1 MKVEWRPFRPDG
13 IIGVLSR
20 KERAA
25 MKKPIKRPMLT
36 QEVLA
41 QLQAPLAN
49 LMRSTLLDTVI
60 TAGSVEAIRILE
72 EQREA
77 LCGPKHAQRDDR
89 RAYRHG
95 HCRGSLVMGGRRVTL
110 PRPRV
115 RSLRGRELELPA
127 WKQWS
132 DEDPLEERALAQ
144 MLLGVSTRGY
154 AGSLEALPAPLPE
167 RGKSRSAVSRRFV
180 RGTQK
185 RLAELLGGDL
195 SGTKLAV
202 LMIDGI
208 HFDDHVVLA
217 ALGIDEGGQK
227 HVLGLW
233 EGATENARACKG
245 LLEDLIG
252 RGLTTDHAL
261 LVVIDGAK
269 ALYKAAKDV
278 FGRRALIQRCQEHK
292 KRNVADQLPESMRP
306 SVRRAMNQAYESND
320 PKRALRLLENLAAR
334 LDGEHPGAAA
344 SLREGLAETLTVI
357 ELGLSGRLRLTL
369 RTTNPIDN
377 LFGSVRKT
385 SKRVKRWRGG
395 RMMLRWC
402 AASVL
407 DAATRFRRIRGHAE
421 MPKLVAALRAHD
433 ATLDQEEAV
442 A

>member
-1 MKVEWRPFRPDG
+1 
-13 IIGVLSR
+13 
-20 KERAA
+20 
-25 MKKPIKRPMLT
+25 MKKTIKRPVLT
-36 QEVLA
+36 QEMLA
-41 QLQAPLAN
+41 QLRLPLAN

-60 TAGSVEAIRILE
+60 TTGSIEAIRMLE

-77 LCGPKHAQRDDR
+77 LCGPKHSQDGDR

-95 HCRGSLVMGGRRVTL
+95 HCPGSLVMGGRRVTL

-115 RSLRGRELELPA
+115 RGLDGRELELPA

-132 DEDPLEERALAQ
+132 DEDPLEERALQQ

-154 AGSLEALPAPLPE
+154 SSSLEALPAPLPE

-185 RLAELLGGDL
+185 RLADLLTRDL
-195 SGTKLAV
+195 SGLRLAV

-217 ALGIDEGGQK
+217 ALGIDEGGHK

-245 LLEDLIG
+245 LLEDLIS
-252 RGLTTDHAL
+252 RGFGSERAL

-278 FGRRALIQRCQEHK
+278 FGDRGLIQRCQEHK
-292 KRNVADQLPESMRP
+292 KRNVADQLPESLRP
-306 SVRRAMNQAYESND
+306 SVRRAMNQAYETSD
-320 PKRALRLLENLAAR
+320 AKRALRLLENLAAR

-357 ELGLSGRLRLTL
+357 ELGLTGALRLTL

-377 LFGSVRKT
+377 LFGSVRKV
-385 SKRVKRWRGG
+385 SRRVKRWKGG

-407 DAATRFRRIRGHAE
+407 DAATRFRKIRGYAE
-421 MPKLVAALRAHD
+421 MPKLVAALRSHEE
-433 ATLDQEEAV
+433 TLDQSQAV

>member
-1 MKVEWRPFRPDG
+1 
-13 IIGVLSR
+13 
-20 KERAA
+20 
-25 MKKPIKRPMLT
+25 MKKTIKRPVLT
-36 QEVLA
+36 QEMLA
-41 QLQAPLAN
+41 QLRLPLAN

-60 TAGSVEAIRILE
+60 TTGSIEAIRMLE

-77 LCGPKHAQRDDR
+77 LCGPKHSQDGER

-95 HCRGSLVMGGRRVTL
+95 HCPGSLVMGGRRVTL

-115 RSLRGRELELPA
+115 RALDGRELELSA

-132 DEDPLEERALAQ
+132 DEDPLEERALQQ

-154 AGSLEALPAPLPE
+154 SSSLEALPAPLPE

-185 RLAELLGGDL
+185 RLADLLNRDL
-195 SGTKLAV
+195 SGLRLAV

-217 ALGIDEGGQK
+217 ALGIDEGGHK

-245 LLEDLIG
+245 LLEDLIS
-252 RGLTTDHAL
+252 RGLGSERAL

-278 FGRRALIQRCQEHK
+278 FGDRALIQRCQEHK
-292 KRNVADQLPESMRP
+292 KRNVSDQLPESMRP
-306 SVRRAMNQAYESND
+306 SVRRAMNQAYESSD
-320 PKRALRLLENLAAR
+320 AKRALRLLENLVAR
-334 LDGEHPGAAA
+334 LEGEHPGAAA

-357 ELGLSGRLRLTL
+357 ELGLTGALRLTL

-377 LFGSVRKT
+377 LFGSVRKV
-385 SKRVKRWRGG
+385 SRRVKRWKGG

-407 DAATRFRRIRGHAE
+407 DAATRFRKIRGYAE
-421 MPKLVAALRAHD
+421 MPKLVAALRAH
-433 ATLDQEEAV
+433 EETFDPKQAV

>member
-1 MKVEWRPFRPDG
+1 M
-13 IIGVLSR
+13 R
-20 KERAA
+20 KAIKGRA
-25 MKKPIKRPMLT
+25 LT

-41 QLQAPLAN
+41 QLRLPLED
-49 LMRSTLLDTVI
+49 LMRATLLDTVI
-60 TAGSVEAIRILE
+60 TAGSIQAIRMLK
-72 EQREA
+72 EQQQA
-77 LCGPKHAQRDDR
+77 LCGPKHAQCEDR
-89 RAYRHG
+89 VAYRHG
-95 HCRGSLVMGGRRVTL
+95 HCPGSVVMGGRRVTL

-115 RSLRGRELELPA
+115 RSLDGRELELPA
-127 WKQWS
+127 WKLWS
-132 DEDPLEERALAQ
+132 QEDPLEERALAQ

-154 AGSLEALPAPLPE
+154 SSSLEPLPVPLPE

-185 RLAELLGGDL
+185 RLAELLHGDL
-195 SGTKLAV
+195 SGLKLAV

-208 HFDDHVVLA
+208 HFEDHVVLA
-217 ALGIDEGGQK
+217 ALGIDESGHK

-252 RGLTTDHAL
+252 RGMVIDRAL

-269 ALYKAAKDV
+269 ALHKAAKDV
-278 FGRRALIQRCQEHK
+278 FGKRALIQRCQEHK

-306 SVRRAMNQAYESND
+306 SVRRAMNEAYESSD

-334 LDGEHPGAAA
+334 LEGEHPGAAA
-344 SLREGLAETLTVI
+344 SLQEGLAETLTVI
-357 ELGLSGRLRLTL
+357 ELGLTGRLRLTL

-377 LFGSVRKT
+377 LYGSVRKT

-395 RMMLRWC
+395 SMMLRWC
-402 AASVL
+402 AAAVL
-407 DAATRFRRIRGHAE
+407 DASTRFRRIKGHAE
-421 MPKLVAALRAHD
+421 MPKLVAALKAHEQ
-433 ATLDQEEAV
+433 TLDHEEAV

>member
-1 MKVEWRPFRPDG
+1 
-13 IIGVLSR
+13 
-20 KERAA
+20 
-25 MKKPIKRPMLT
+25 MKKAIKRTVLT
-36 QEVLA
+36 QEALA
-41 QLQAPLAN
+41 QLRLPLAE
-49 LMRSTLLDTVI
+49 LMRTTLLDTVI
-60 TAGSVEAIRILE
+60 TAGSVEAIRMLK
-72 EQREA
+72 EQQEA
-77 LCGPKHAQRDDR
+77 LCGPKHAQGEERQG
-89 RAYRHG
+89 YRHG
-95 HCRGSLVMGGRRVTL
+95 HCPGSLVMGGRRVTL

-115 RSLRGRELELPA
+115 RSLEGRELELPA

-132 DEDPLEERALAQ
+132 GEDPLEERALAQ

-154 AGSLEALPAPLPE
+154 ASSLEPLPAPLPE

-185 RLAELLGGDL
+185 RLADLLRREL
-195 SGTKLAV
+195 SGLNLAV

-208 HFDDHVVLA
+208 HFEEHVVLA
-217 ALGIDEGGQK
+217 ALGIDESGHK

-233 EGATENARACKG
+233 EGATENASACKA
-245 LLEDLIG
+245 LIEDLIG
-252 RGLTTDHAL
+252 RGLATDRAL

-278 FGRRALIQRCQEHK
+278 FGKRALIQRCQEHK

-306 SVRRAMNQAYESND
+306 SVRRAMNEAYESSD

-334 LDGEHPGAAA
+334 LEDEHPGAAA

-357 ELGLSGRLRLTL
+357 ELGLTGWLRFTL

-377 LFGSVRKT
+377 LFGNVRKST
-385 SKRVKRWRGG
+385 KRVKRWSGG

-407 DAATRFRRIRGHAE
+407 DASTRFRRIRGYAE
-421 MPKLVAALRAHD
+421 LPKLVAALRAHEG
-433 ATLDQEEAV
+433 TLDQEQAV

>member
-1 MKVEWRPFRPDG
+1 
-13 IIGVLSR
+13 
-20 KERAA
+20 
-25 MKKPIKRPMLT
+25 MKKAIKGPVLT
-36 QEVLA
+36 QEVLE
-41 QLQAPLAN
+41 QLRLPLAN
-49 LMRSTLLDTVI
+49 LMRATLLDTVI
-60 TAGSVEAIRILE
+60 TAGSVEAIKILK
-72 EQREA
+72 EQQEA
-77 LCGPKHAQRDDR
+77 LCGPKHAQREDR
-89 RAYRHG
+89 QAYRHG
-95 HCRGSLVMGGRRVTL
+95 HSPGSLVMGGRRVRL

-115 RSLRGRELELPA
+115 RSLEGRELELPA

-154 AGSLEALPAPLPE
+154 ASSLEALPAPLPE

-180 RGTQK
+180 RRTQK
-185 RLAELLGGDL
+185 RLTELLRRDL
-195 SGTKLAV
+195 SGLRLAV

-208 HFDDHVVLA
+208 HFEDHVVLT
-217 ALGIDEGGQK
+217 ALGIDEGGHK

-252 RGLTTDHAL
+252 RGLATDRAV

-269 ALYKAAKDV
+269 ALHKAVSDV
-278 FGRRALIQRCQEHK
+278 FGKRALLQRCQEHK

-306 SVRRAMNQAYESND
+306 SVRRAMNEAYESSD

-334 LDGEHPGAAA
+334 LEGEHPGAAA

-357 ELGLSGRLRLTL
+357 ELGLTGWLRFTL

-377 LFGSVRKT
+377 LFSSVRKVT
-385 SKRVKRWRGG
+385 NRVKRWRGG

-407 DAATRFRRIRGHAE
+407 DASTRFRRIRGYAE
-421 MPKLVAALRAHD
+421 MPKLVAALKAHEG
-433 ATLDQEEAV
+433 TLDQEDAV

>member
-1 MKVEWRPFRPDG
+1 
-13 IIGVLSR
+13 
-20 KERAA
+20 
-25 MKKPIKRPMLT
+25 MKKAIRIPVLT
-36 QEVLA
+36 QEMLA
-41 QLQAPLAN
+41 QLRLPLAN

-60 TAGSVEAIRILE
+60 TSGSLEAIRMLE

-77 LCGPKHAQRDDR
+77 LCGPKHAQGGIRQAR
-89 RAYRHG
+89 RHG
-95 HCRGSLVMGGRRVTL
+95 YCPGSLVMGGRRVTL

-115 RSLRGRELELPA
+115 RSLEGQELELPA

-132 DEDPLEERALAQ
+132 NEDPLEERALRQ

-154 AGSLEALPAPLPE
+154 AGSLEVLPAPLPE

-185 RLAELLGGDL
+185 RLGELLRRDL
-195 SGTKLAV
+195 SGLKLAV

-208 HFDDHVVLA
+208 HFEDHVVLA
-217 ALGIDEGGQK
+217 ALGIDESGHK

-233 EGATENARACKG
+233 EGATENASACKG
-245 LLEDLIG
+245 LLEDLIS
-252 RGLTTDHAL
+252 RGLVSERAL

-269 ALYKAAKDV
+269 ALYKAARDV

-292 KRNVADQLPESMRP
+292 KRNVADQLPESLRP
-306 SVRRAMNQAYESND
+306 SVRRAMNEAYESSD

-334 LDGEHPGAAA
+334 LEDEHPGAAA

-357 ELGLSGRLRLTL
+357 ELGLVGWLRFTL

-385 SKRVKRWRGG
+385 SKRVKRWTGG

-402 AASVL
+402 AVTVL
-407 DAATRFRRIRGHAE
+407 DASTRFRRIRGYAE
-421 MPKLVAALRAHD
+421 MPKLVAALRAHEQ
-433 ATLDQEEAV
+433 TLDQQQAV

>member
-1 MKVEWRPFRPDG
+1 
-13 IIGVLSR
+13 
-20 KERAA
+20 
-25 MKKPIKRPMLT
+25 MKKGIKRPVLRH
-36 QEVLA
+36 EALA
-41 QLQAPLAN
+41 QLRLPLAE
-49 LMRSTLLDTVI
+49 LMRATLLETVI
-60 TAGSVEAIRILE
+60 TAGSVQAIRMLE
-72 EQREA
+72 QQREA
-77 LCGPKHAQRDDR
+77 LCGPKHAQSEGRQ
-89 RAYRHG
+89 AYRHG
-95 HCRGSLVMGGRRVTL
+95 HSPGWLVMGGRRVTL

-115 RSLRGRELELPA
+115 RSLEGRELELPA
-127 WKQWS
+127 WKEWS
-132 DEDPLEERALAQ
+132 DEDPLQERALAQ

-154 AGSLEALPAPLPE
+154 AGSLEPLPTPLPE

-180 RGTQK
+180 RGTQQ
-185 RLAELLGGDL
+185 RLAELLQRDL
-195 SGTKLAV
+195 SSLQLAV

-208 HFDDHVVLA
+208 HFEDHVVLA
-217 ALGIDEGGQK
+217 ALGIDERGHK

-245 LLEDLIG
+245 LLEDLVS
-252 RGLTTDHAL
+252 RGLVIDRAL

-278 FGRRALIQRCQEHK
+278 FGARALIQRCQEHK
-292 KRNVADQLPESMRP
+292 KRNVADQLPESLRP
-306 SVRRAMNQAYESND
+306 SVRRAMNEAYESSD

-334 LDGEHPGAAA
+334 LEDEHPGAAA

-357 ELGLSGRLRLTL
+357 QLGLTGWLRFTL

-377 LFGSVRKT
+377 LFGSVRRT

-407 DAATRFRRIRGHAE
+407 DASKRFRRIRGHAE
-421 MPKLVAALRAHD
+421 MPKLVAALRAHEE
-433 ATLDQEEAV
+433 TFDQEQAV

>member
-1 MKVEWRPFRPDG
+1 
-13 IIGVLSR
+13 
-20 KERAA
+20 
-25 MKKPIKRPMLT
+25 MKKTIKRPVLT

-41 QLQAPLAN
+41 QLRLPLAN

-60 TAGSVEAIRILE
+60 TTGSIEAIRMLE

-77 LCGPKHAQRDDR
+77 LCGPRHSQDGER

-95 HCRGSLVMGGRRVTL
+95 HCPGSLVMGGRRVTL

-115 RSLRGRELELPA
+115 RALDGRELELPA
-127 WKQWS
+127 WKLWS
-132 DEDPLEERALAQ
+132 DEDPLEERALQQ

-154 AGSLEALPAPLPE
+154 SSSLEALPAPLPE

-185 RLAELLGGDL
+185 RLADLLTRDL
-195 SGTKLAV
+195 SGLRLAV

-208 HFDDHVVLA
+208 HFDEHVVLA
-217 ALGIDEGGQK
+217 ALGIDEGGHK

-252 RGLTTDHAL
+252 RGFGSEHAL

-269 ALYKAAKDV
+269 ALHKAAKDV
-278 FGRRALIQRCQEHK
+278 FGDRALIQRCQEHK

-306 SVRRAMNQAYESND
+306 SVRRAMNQAYESSD
-320 PKRALRLLENLAAR
+320 AKRALRQLENLAAR
-334 LDGEHPGAAA
+334 LEGEHPGAAA

-357 ELGLSGRLRLTL
+357 ELGLTGALRLTL

-377 LFGSVRKT
+377 LFGSVRKV
-385 SKRVKRWRGG
+385 SRRVKRWKGG

-407 DAATRFRRIRGHAE
+407 DAATRFRKIRGYAE
-421 MPKLVAALRAHD
+421 MPKLVAALRAHEE
-433 ATLDQEEAV
+433 TLDQKQAV

>member
-1 MKVEWRPFRPDG
+1 
-13 IIGVLSR
+13 
-20 KERAA
+20 
-25 MKKPIKRPMLT
+25 MKKTIKRPVLT
-36 QEVLA
+36 QEMLA
-41 QLQAPLAN
+41 QLRLPLAN

-60 TAGSVEAIRILE
+60 TTGSIEAIRMLE

-77 LCGPKHAQRDDR
+77 LCGPKHSQDGDR
-89 RAYRHG
+89 RAYRYG
-95 HCRGSLVMGGRRVTL
+95 HCPGSLVMGGRRVTL

-115 RSLRGRELELPA
+115 RTLDGHELELPA

-154 AGSLEALPAPLPE
+154 SSSLEALPAPLPE

-185 RLAELLGGDL
+185 RLVHLLNRDL
-195 SGTKLAV
+195 SGLRLAV

-217 ALGIDEGGQK
+217 ALGIDEGGHK

-245 LLEDLIG
+245 LLEDLIS
-252 RGLTTDHAL
+252 RGLVSERAL

-269 ALYKAAKDV
+269 ALYRAAKDV
-278 FGRRALIQRCQEHK
+278 FGDRALVQRCQEHK

-306 SVRRAMNQAYESND
+306 SVRRAMNQAYESSD
-320 PKRALRLLENLAAR
+320 AKRALRLLENLAAR
-334 LDGEHPGAAA
+334 LEGDHPGAAA

-357 ELGLSGRLRLTL
+357 ELGLTGALRLTL

-377 LFGSVRKT
+377 LFGSVRKV
-385 SKRVKRWRGG
+385 SRRVKRWKGG

-407 DAATRFRRIRGHAE
+407 DAATRFRKIRGYAE
-421 MPKLVAALRAHD
+421 MPKLVAALRAHEE
-433 ATLDQEEAV
+433 TFDQKEAV

>member
-1 MKVEWRPFRPDG
+1 
-13 IIGVLSR
+13 
-20 KERAA
+20 
-25 MKKPIKRPMLT
+25 MKKAIKRPVLT
-36 QEVLA
+36 QEFLA
-41 QLQAPLAN
+41 QLRLPLAE

-60 TAGSVEAIRILE
+60 TTGSIEAMRMLE
-72 EQREA
+72 EQREV
-77 LCGPKHAQRDDR
+77 LCGPRHAQSGIRQ
-89 RAYRHG
+89 AYRHG
-95 HCRGSLVMGGRRVTL
+95 HCPGSLVMGGRRVTL

-115 RSLRGRELELPA
+115 RSLEGRELELPA

-154 AGSLEALPAPLPE
+154 SSSLEPLPAPLPE

-185 RLAELLGGDL
+185 RLADLLRRDL
-195 SGTKLAV
+195 SGLKLAV

-208 HFDDHVVLA
+208 HFADHVVLA
-217 ALGIDEGGQK
+217 ALGIDESGHK

-233 EGATENARACKG
+233 EGATENASACKG
-245 LLEDLIG
+245 LLEHLVG
-252 RGLTTDHAL
+252 RGLVTDRAM

-278 FGRRALIQRCQEHK
+278 FGQRALIQRCQEHK

-306 SVRRAMNQAYESND
+306 SVRRAMNQAYESSD
-320 PKRALRLLENLAAR
+320 PKRALRLLENLASR
-334 LDGEHPGAAA
+334 LEDEHPGAAA

-357 ELGLSGRLRLTL
+357 ELGLTSWLRFTL

-407 DAATRFRRIRGHAE
+407 DASTRFRRIRGYAE
-421 MPKLVAALRAHD
+421 MPKLVAALRAHEE
-433 ATLDQEEAV
+433 TLDQVEAV

>member
-1 MKVEWRPFRPDG
+1 MEKG
-13 IIGVLSR
+13 
-20 KERAA
+20 
-25 MKKPIKRPMLT
+25 IKRPVLT
-36 QEVLA
+36 QEALA
-41 QLQAPLAN
+41 QLRLPLAE
-49 LMRSTLLDTVI
+49 LMRATLLDTVI
-60 TAGSVEAIRILE
+60 TAGSVEAIRMLE
-72 EQREA
+72 QQREA
-77 LCGPKHAQRDDR
+77 LCGPKHGQYEGRQ
-89 RAYRHG
+89 AYRHG
-95 HCRGSLVMGGRRVTL
+95 HCSGSLVLGGRRVTV

-115 RSLRGRELELPA
+115 RSLEGRELELPA

-132 DEDPLEERALAQ
+132 NESPLEERALAQ

-154 AGSLEALPAPLPE
+154 AGSLEPLPAPLPE

-180 RGTQK
+180 QGTQK
-185 RLAELLGGDL
+185 QLAKLLRGDL
-195 SGTKLAV
+195 SELRLAV

-208 HFDDHVVLA
+208 HFEEHVVLA
-217 ALGIDEGGQK
+217 ALGIDERGTK

-245 LLEDLIG
+245 LLEDLIS
-252 RGLTTDHAL
+252 RGLATDKAL

-278 FGRRALIQRCQEHK
+278 FGTRALIQRCQEHK
-292 KRNVADQLPESMRP
+292 KRNVADQLPESLRP
-306 SVRRAMNQAYESND
+306 SVRRAMNEAYESSD

-334 LDGEHPGAAA
+334 LEREHPGAAA

-357 ELGLSGRLRLTL
+357 ELGLTGWLRFTL

-377 LFGSVRKT
+377 LFGSVRKV
-385 SKRVKRWRGG
+385 SRRVKRWRGG

-407 DAATRFRRIRGHAE
+407 DASTRFRRIRGYGE
-421 MPKLVAALRAHD
+421 MPKLVAALRAQEQ
-433 ATLDQEEAV
+433 TFDQEQAV

>member
-1 MKVEWRPFRPDG
+1 MKVEWRPLRPDG
-13 IIGVLSR
+13 IIGLHLR
-20 KERAA
+20 EERAA
-25 MKKPIKRPMLT
+25 MKKAIRRLGLT
-36 QEVLA
+36 QEMLA
-41 QLQAPLAN
+41 QLRLPLAE
-49 LMRSTLLDTVI
+49 LMRTTLLDTVI

-72 EQREA
+72 EQRQA
-77 LCGPKHAQRDDR
+77 ICGPKHAQREDR

-95 HCRGSLVMGGRRVTL
+95 HCAGSLVMGGRRVSL

-115 RSLRGRELELPA
+115 RSLDGRELELPA
-127 WKQWS
+127 WKQWA

-154 AGSLEALPAPLPE
+154 ARSLEPLPAPMPE

-185 RLAELLGGDL
+185 RLSDLLGREL
-195 SGTKLAV
+195 SSLKLAV

-208 HFDDHVVLA
+208 HFEDHVVLA
-217 ALGIDEGGQK
+217 ALGIDESGHK

-245 LLEDLIG
+245 LLEDLIS
-252 RGLTTDHAL
+252 RGLIHDRAL

-269 ALYKAAKDV
+269 ALHRAAKDV
-278 FGRRALIQRCQEHK
+278 FGKNALIQRCQEHK
-292 KRNVADQLPESMRP
+292 KRNVADHLPESMRP
-306 SVRRAMNQAYESND
+306 SVRRAMNEAYESSD

-334 LDGEHPGAAA
+334 LEGEHPGAAA
-344 SLREGLAETLTVI
+344 SLQEGLAETLTVI
-357 ELGLSGRLRLTL
+357 ELGLTGWLRFTL

-377 LFGSVRKT
+377 LFGSVRKA
-385 SKRVKRWRGG
+385 SRRVKRWRGG

-402 AASVL
+402 AATVV
-407 DAATRFRRIRGHAE
+407 DASTRFRRVRGHAE
-421 MPKLVAALRAHD
+421 MPKLVAALRAHEGS
-433 ATLDQEEAV
+433 LDQEQAV

>member
-1 MKVEWRPFRPDG
+1 
-13 IIGVLSR
+13 
-20 KERAA
+20 
-25 MKKPIKRPMLT
+25 MKKAIRRAVLT
-36 QEVLA
+36 QELLG
-41 QLQAPLAN
+41 QLRLPLAD
-49 LMRSTLLDTVI
+49 LMRRTLLDTVI
-60 TAGSVEAIRILE
+60 TTGSIEAIRMLK
-72 EQREA
+72 QQQEA
-77 LCGPKHAQRDDR
+77 LCGPKHAQSEER

-95 HCRGSLVMGGRRVTL
+95 HCPGSLVLGGRRVTL

-115 RSLRGRELELPA
+115 RSLEGHELELPA

-132 DEDPLEERALAQ
+132 EEDPLEERALAQ

-154 AGSLEALPAPLPE
+154 ANSLEPLPTPLPE

-185 RLAELLGGDL
+185 RLADLLRRDL
-195 SGTKLAV
+195 SGLKLAV

-208 HFDDHVVLA
+208 HFEDHVVLA
-217 ALGIDEGGQK
+217 ALGIDESGHK

-245 LLEDLIG
+245 LLEDLIS
-252 RGLTTDHAL
+252 RGLVTDRAL

-269 ALYKAAKDV
+269 ALYKAVKDV
-278 FGRRALIQRCQEHK
+278 FGKRALFQRCQEHK
-292 KRNVADQLPESMRP
+292 KRNVADQLPESLRP
-306 SVRRAMNQAYESND
+306 SVRRAMNEAYESSE
-320 PKRALRLLENLAAR
+320 PKRALRLLENLANR
-334 LDGEHPGAAA
+334 LEGEHPGAAA

-357 ELGLSGRLRLTL
+357 ELGLTGRLRLTL

-377 LFGSVRKT
+377 LFGSVRKV
-385 SKRVKRWRGG
+385 SNRVKRWRGG

-407 DAATRFRRIRGHAE
+407 DASTRFRRIKGHAE
-421 MPKLVAALRAHD
+421 MPKLVAALRAHEE
-433 ATLDQEEAV
+433 TLDQEDAV